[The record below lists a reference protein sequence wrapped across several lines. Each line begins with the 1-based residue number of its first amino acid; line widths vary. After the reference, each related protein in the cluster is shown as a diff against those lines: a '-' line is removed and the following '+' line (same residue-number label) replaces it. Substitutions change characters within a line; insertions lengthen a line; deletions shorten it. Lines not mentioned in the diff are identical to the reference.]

1 LLHLGGFGLLIL
13 GVLDSSFLVMPLGND
28 LLLIVLTARRHT
40 MLFYYAAMATAGS
53 VMGCLI
59 MDLISRRGGEKGL
72 KSTIGDKR
80 TEYVKKKVKRYG
92 GWALAVSALM
102 PPPFPFTPFVAGAA
116 AFQFP
121 RKKLLSV
128 IAVSRFVRFSIDG
141 SLAVLFG
148 TRILKWVQAPEVVYG
163 IIFIVVV
170 SIVASVISIYGW
182 IQRSRSVAG
191 RSRRG
196 RQPAHAR

>member
-28 LLLIVLTARRHT
+28 LLLIVLTARRHS
-40 MLFYYAAMATAGS
+40 MLLYYAAMATAGS
-53 VMGCLI
+53 VGGCFI
-59 MDLISRRGGEKGL
+59 MDLISRGGGEKGL

-80 TEYVKKKVKRYG
+80 TEYVKKRVTRHG
-92 GWALAVSALM
+92 GWALAVAALM

-116 AFQFP
+116 ALQYP

-128 IAVSRFVRFSIDG
+128 IAVSRLVRFSVDG

-148 TRILKWVQAPEVVYG
+148 TRILKWAQTPAVIYG
-163 IIFIVVV
+163 IVAIVVI

-182 IQRSRSVAG
+182 IKRSRTVAG